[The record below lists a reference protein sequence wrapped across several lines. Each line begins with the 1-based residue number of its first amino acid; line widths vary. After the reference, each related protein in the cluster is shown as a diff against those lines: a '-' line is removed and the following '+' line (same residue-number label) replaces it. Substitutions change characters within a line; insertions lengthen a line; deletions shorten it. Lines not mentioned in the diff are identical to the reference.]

1 MKTVEHSLELLTA
14 GAAQIIPHAELIKKL
29 SLGRKL
35 RVKLGMDPT
44 SPNLHLGH
52 TLVLSKMR
60 EFQDLGHDVI
70 FLIGDFTAR
79 IGDPT
84 GRSQTRPPLS
94 AEDIAYNMKTYFQQ
108 VGQMLDITKTTICYN
123 SEWLSKLS
131 GGDFIQLC
139 GKVTLA
145 RIIEREDFQK
155 RWHTQQPIG
164 LHELMYPLLQGYDSV
179 ELRADVELGGTDQ
192 TFNLL
197 MGRFLQE
204 QMGQEPQVVITM
216 PLLEGLDGVQK
227 MSKSYGNAI
236 GIAEPASE
244 AFGKLMSIS
253 DELMWRYYMLL
264 LRTSVA
270 EIEQMKFD
278 VMTEKLHPMNLK
290 KEMAHQ
296 IIARLWSS
304 LQADQ
309 AQKNFEAL
317 FQQKDYS
324 KATPVLLG
332 DFEQTPLWIVDL
344 LKKLSAVTSSS
355 QAKSLIESGAV
366 MIDDQVVTDFKA
378 QISLHVGMIIKVG
391 KHRFYKIETS
401 F

>member
-1 MKTVEHSLELLTA
+1 MKTVEESLAIISAGTA
-14 GAAQIIPHAELIKKL
+14 HITPLAELVKKF

-52 TLVLSKMR
+52 TLVLSKMK

-94 AEDIAYNMKTYFQQ
+94 QEEIAYNMKTYFQQ
-108 VGQMLDITKTTICYN
+108 VEQVLDITKTTICCN
-123 SEWLSKLS
+123 SQWLSKLS
-131 GGDFIQLC
+131 GAEFIQLC

-145 RIIEREDFQK
+145 RVLEREDFQK
-155 RWHTQQPIG
+155 RFHAQQPIG
-164 LHELMYPLLQGYDSV
+164 LHEFMYPLLQAYDSV
-179 ELRADVELGGTDQ
+179 ELKADIELGGTDQ

-197 MGRFLQE
+197 MGRVLQE
-204 QMGQEPQVVITM
+204 QMGQEPQVIITM

-236 GIAEPASE
+236 GITEPPAEAY
-244 AFGKLMSIS
+244 GKLMSIS
-253 DELMWRYYMLL
+253 DNLMWRYYALL
-264 LRTSVA
+264 LHTSEA
-270 EIEQMKFD
+270 EIAQMKDD
-278 VMTEKLHPMNLK
+278 VIGEKLHPMNLK

-296 IIARLWSS
+296 IVARFWSKDM
-304 LQADQ
+304 ADR
-309 AQKNFEAL
+309 AQTQFEAL
-317 FQQKDYS
+317 FQKKDYS
-324 KATPVLLG
+324 KARAISLQSFGQDPV
-332 DFEQTPLWIVDL
+332 WIVDV
-344 LKKLSAVTSSS
+344 LKKLGAVTTSS

-366 MIDDQVVTDFKA
+366 HVDDTVIADFKA
-378 QISLHVGMIIKVG
+378 HITMAIGMILKIG
-391 KHRFYKIETS
+391 KHRIYKIDS
-401 F
+401 